1 MNLDQRSVV
10 PGLSVFLRALLFLGL
25 TVAAGL
31 VQAQDAAADKETQTQ
46 RRVPSEPVA
55 PDQASDQASDQVV
68 GQQGE
73 QDRPEAPST
82 ADERE
87 DANEAPRGSAA
98 GKGSP
103 QRFVPSEQVRAD
115 FDVSFP
121 IDI

>member
-10 PGLSVFLRALLFLGL
+10 PGVSVFVRALLFLGL

-31 VQAQDAAADKETQTQ
+31 VQAQDAAATADKETQAQ

-55 PDQASDQASDQVV
+55 PDQVPDQVV
-68 GQQGE
+68 GQERE
-73 QDRPEAPST
+73 QHRPEAPST
-82 ADERE
+82 PDERE
-87 DANEAPRGSAA
+87 DANEAPRGAAA

>member
-46 RRVPSEPVA
+46 RRVPSEPVV
-55 PDQASDQASDQVV
+55 PDQAPDQVV

-82 ADERE
+82 PDERE
-87 DANEAPRGSAA
+87 DANEAPRDSAA